1 MRHIKMLHIVNDKC
15 IFCIYIF
22 RILGRL
28 YIHIY
33 LSLKFKIS
41 AIWLVAVAYMNLMF
55 LIATMQKYQWN
66 VTGRLT
72 GNTKHFNLN
81 YPKTS
86 MWKYRVE
93 QHLFVL
99 NLHSTWIKKY
109 TLKSY
114 NSESFTKP
122 KFVTKYVTTL
132 KWTQYIKEETVSI
145 KPLNTKQINRV
156 QNIRIKKSL

>member
-1 MRHIKMLHIVNDKC
+1 MLHIVNDKC

-55 LIATMQKYQWN
+55 LIATMEKYQWN

-81 YPKTS
+81 YPKTY

-99 NLHSTWIKKY
+99 NLHSTWIKNIL
-109 TLKSY
+109 LK
-114 NSESFTKP
+114 
-122 KFVTKYVTTL
+122 VTTL
-132 KWTQYIKEETVSI
+132 KVSQNLNSLQNMLQLWNEHNTLKK
-145 KPLNTKQINRV
+145 KPFP
-156 QNIRIKKSL
+156 